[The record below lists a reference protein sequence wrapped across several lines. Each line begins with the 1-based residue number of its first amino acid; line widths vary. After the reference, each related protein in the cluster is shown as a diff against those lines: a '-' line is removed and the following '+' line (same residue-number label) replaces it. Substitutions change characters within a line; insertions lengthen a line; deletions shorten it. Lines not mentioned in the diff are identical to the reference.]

1 MDNTSNLI
9 RQMPVSIEAEQAL
22 LGSIIVNPDAFDKVG
37 GLISTDDFYLE
48 EHKHIYA
55 ALLSMYAQNKTI
67 DVVTLVNAL
76 VENGDRDEAGGIQYV
91 TLIAESVPSAAN
103 VKDYARI
110 VKDKSTLRRLINVC
124 DEINNDAYSEN
135 DVRAVVDSA
144 EQKIFDISHNNET
157 KEFRHI
163 RDVLRNVYRDLEAL
177 SESKGA
183 VSGAKTGFF
192 QGSVKATRKEIEA
205 FF

>member
-76 VENGDRDEAGGIQYV
+76 VENGDHHLY
-91 TLIAESVPSAAN
+91 N
-103 VKDYARI
+103 
-110 VKDKSTLRRLINVC
+110 N
-124 DEINNDAYSEN
+124 EINFE
-135 DVRAVVDSA
+135 
-144 EQKIFDISHNNET
+144 EK
-157 KEFRHI
+157 
-163 RDVLRNVYRDLEAL
+163 AL
-177 SESKGA
+177 
-183 VSGAKTGFF
+183 FF
-192 QGSVKATRKEIEA
+192 SPKP
-205 FF
+205 